1 MESTPPRISI
11 AIPTACCTAVTCF
24 AVSLLSGVAVDN
36 PAGAVLARSLLV
48 MLAGWPLGFA
58 AGVVLE
64 RLFRE
69 QADAEAS
76 SVVEVD
82 SSLGDLGDDVEI
94 VDEADLE
101 SDGSEAVEAEPPLA
115 A

>member
-1 MESTPPRISI
+1 MESTTPRISI

-24 AVSLLSGVAVDN
+24 AVSLMAGVVADN
-36 PAGAVLARSLLV
+36 PAGAVLARSLVV
-48 MLAGWPLGFA
+48 MLVGWPIGLA
-58 AGVVLE
+58 AGIVLE

-69 QADAEAS
+69 QADAEALDA
-76 SVVEVD
+76 VQVD

-101 SDGSEAVEAEPPLA
+101 SDGSEVVEAESPLA

>member
-1 MESTPPRISI
+1 MEATPPRISI
-11 AIPTACCTAVTCF
+11 AIPTACCTAVTGF
-24 AVSLLSGVAVDN
+24 AVSLMAGVAVDN
-36 PAGAVLARSLLV
+36 PAGAVLARSLAV
-48 MLAGWPLGFA
+48 MLIAWPIGLA

-69 QADAEAS
+69 QADAEAGDA
-76 SVVEVD
+76 VELD
-82 SSLGDLGDDVEI
+82 STAEEFGDDVEI

-101 SDGSEAVEAEPPLA
+101 SDGSTVGVAESPLA